1 MKITDIA
8 KKVWNSEVF
17 ETIVDT
23 TFGMAECLGETLIE
37 MFDHVVSPPEEVN
50 YYKETYD
57 YWNSLIPADR
67 EYYFE
72 HNETLQ
78 KYGEPYYYND
88 KEQCAKSIAKI
99 AKMERRSFDNKY
111 DRY

>member
-50 YYKETYD
+50 Y
-57 YWNSLIPADR
+57 
-67 EYYFE
+67 
-72 HNETLQ
+72 
-78 KYGEPYYYND
+78 
-88 KEQCAKSIAKI
+88 
-99 AKMERRSFDNKY
+99 
-111 DRY
+111 